1 MGKLKILVLYDRV
14 LVDDD
19 EPGAVGEKSPVVRS
33 LDKKEVEEEVAEA
46 LVKLGHE
53 PVMFELDGTQ
63 RSLLGLARA
72 DCDLVFNLAES
83 FADDDT
89 ADFKIAAFLELLGK
103 KYTGAGA
110 LGLMLAQDKA
120 IAKKIFAFHGIHTP
134 VFAKSFRGRLDFS
147 HDLQFPVIVKP
158 AREDG
163 SIGIE
168 FSAVVS
174 SIRELMERM
183 DWLHANFDSPVLI
196 EEYIDGREMYVAVL
210 GNDKPEALPVVELDL
225 SKLPDGTP
233 RIAAAEVKWGKG
245 TRAYRDTKSA
255 VATDLAE
262 ETTLALQQTAVAAYQ
277 AVELRDYGRVDMRL
291 QADGRIHVIEVNP
304 NPWLSSRAEFAMAAR
319 KSGRTYVQLVEEIV
333 DLAVARPLKL

>member
-1 MGKLKILVLYDRV
+1 MGKLKVVVIYDRV
-14 LVDDD
+14 VMD
-19 EPGAVGEKSPVVRS
+19 EAEEAASDKSPVVRT

-46 LVKLGHE
+46 LTKLGHE
-53 PVMFELDGTQ
+53 PVMYELDGTMK
-63 RSLLGLARA
+63 SLLGLARV
-72 DCDLVFNLAES
+72 DCDVVFNLCES
-83 FADDDT
+83 FNGDDT
-89 ADFKIAAFLELLGK
+89 ADFKIAAYLELIGK
-103 KYTGAGA
+103 KYTGSGTH
-110 LGLMLAQDKA
+110 GLMLAQDKA

-134 VFAKSFRGRLDFS
+134 TFAKSFRGRLDFS
-147 HDLQFPVIVKP
+147 HDLHFPVIVKP

-168 FSAVVS
+168 FSAVVN

-196 EEYIDGREMYVAVL
+196 EEYIDGREMYVGIL

-245 TRAYRDTKSA
+245 TQAYRDTKSA
-255 VATDLAE
+255 IATDLAE
-262 ETTLALQQTAVAAYQ
+262 ETTAVLQQTALAAYQ
-277 AVELRDYGRVDMRL
+277 ALELRDYGRVDMRL
-291 QADGRIHVIEVNP
+291 QADGRVHVIEVNP

-319 KSGRTYVQLVEEIV
+319 KSGRTYPQLIEEIIE
-333 DLAVARPLKL
+333 LTTSRA

>member
-1 MGKLKILVLYDRV
+1 MSKLKIVVLYDRM
-14 LVDDD
+14 LVDEAEESSSGDK
-19 EPGAVGEKSPVVRS
+19 APVTRT

-53 PVMFELDGTQ
+53 AVMHELDGSQ
-63 RSLLGLARA
+63 KSLFALART
-72 DCDLVFNLAES
+72 DCDLVFNLVES
-83 FADDDT
+83 FGDDDT
-89 ADFKIAAFLELLGK
+89 ADFKIAAFLELIGK
-103 KYTGAGA
+103 KYTGAGTN
-110 LGLMLAQDKA
+110 GLLLAQDKA
-120 IAKKIFAFHGIHTP
+120 VAKKIFAFHGIHTP
-134 VFAKSFRGRLDFS
+134 TFAKCYRGRLDFS

-196 EEYIDGREMYVAVL
+196 EEYIEGREMYVGVL
-210 GNDKPEALPVVELDL
+210 GNDNAAALPVVELDL
-225 SKLPDGTP
+225 SKLPEGTP

-245 TRAYRDTKSA
+245 TKAYRDTKSA
-255 VATDLAE
+255 IATDLSE
-262 ETTLALQQTAVAAYQ
+262 ETVQLLQQTAVAAYQ
-277 AVELRDYGRVDMRL
+277 ALELRDYGRVDMRL
-291 QADGRIHVIEVNP
+291 QPDGRVHVIEVNP

-319 KSGRTYVQLVEEIV
+319 KSGRTYTQLVGELI
-333 DLAVARPLKL
+333 DLAIARA